1 MINIITFVVMSFF
14 LVILPGPDNVILTRN
29 TLREGTRG
37 GLKTILGICLALLVH
52 TFIAIVGLSAIIAS
66 SAYLFSIFKFVGA
79 AYLIYLGVRA
89 FLSVR
94 EDNLNVPTLNTD
106 HQIASENLFRQ
117 GFLTDLLNPKV
128 AVFFLTFLPQFVEP
142 HVKSFLPFLLLGLI
156 YAGLTFLYS
165 LFFILLIDQIS
176 GFMQKKSTQKVIQG
190 VSGAVLVGF
199 GLKLAFEKNP
209 A

>member
-1 MINIITFVVMSFF
+1 MINIVTFVIMSFF

-29 TLREGTRG
+29 TLREGRKG
-37 GLKTILGICLALLVH
+37 GLRTILGICLALLVH
-52 TFIAIVGLSAIIAS
+52 TLIAIIGLSAIIAS

-79 AYLIYLGVRA
+79 TYLIYLGVRA

-94 EDNLNVPTLNTD
+94 DNKLKAPAL
-106 HQIASENLFRQ
+106 SESCQAADENFFRQ

-142 HVKSFLPFLLLGLI
+142 HVHSFVPFLLLGFI
-156 YAGLTFLYS
+156 YTALTFLYS

-176 GFMQKKSTQKVIQG
+176 GFMQKQSTQKVIQG

-199 GLKLAFEKNP
+199 GLKLAFEKAP

>member
-1 MINIITFVVMSFF
+1 MINVITFVIMSFF

-29 TLREGTRG
+29 TLKEGSKG
-37 GLKTILGICLALLVH
+37 GLQTILGICLALLVH
-52 TFIAIVGLSAIIAS
+52 TFIAVVGLSAIIAS

-79 AYLIYLGVRA
+79 AYLIYLGIMA

-94 EDNLNVPTLNTD
+94 KDKINMNTLNKD
-106 HQIASENLFRQ
+106 HKATNENLFRQ

-142 HVKSFLPFLLLGLI
+142 NINSFFPLLMLGLI
-156 YAGLTFLYS
+156 YVGLTFLYS

-176 GFMQKKSTQKVIQG
+176 GFMQKHSTQKIIQG

-209 A
+209 T